1 MPSRDI
7 FHNAVKNALLKD
19 GWTITDDPLF
29 IQFGGIDLY
38 VDLDA
43 EKIIAAEKGE
53 QKIAIE
59 IKSFIGPS
67 LIADFHIALGQFMN
81 YRLALE
87 KQNSERILYL
97 AVPSDAYNTFFN
109 LQFAQEA
116 VQRYDVKLIIYEV
129 ETEVIIQWQN

>member
-38 VDLDA
+38 VDLGA
-43 EKIIAAEKGE
+43 EKIIAAEKDE

-67 LIADFHIALGQFMN
+67 LIADFHTALGQFMN

-87 KQNSERILYL
+87 KQNAEHILYL
-97 AVPSDAYNTFFN
+97 AVPSDAYNTCFN
-109 LQFAQEA
+109 LQFAQEV
-116 VQRYDVKLIIYEV
+116 VQRYGVKLIIYEV

>member
-1 MPSRDI
+1 VPSRDI

-38 VDLDA
+38 VDLGA

-67 LIADFHIALGQFMN
+67 LIADFHTALGQFMN

-109 LQFAQEA
+109 LQFTQEV
-116 VQRYDVKLIIYEV
+116 VQRYGVKLIIYEV

>member
-7 FHNAVKNALLKD
+7 FHDAVKNALLKE

-29 IQFGGIDLY
+29 IQFGGVDLY
-38 VDLDA
+38 VDLGA
-43 EKIIAAEKGE
+43 EKIIAAEKDQ

-67 LIADFHIALGQFMN
+67 LIADFHTALGQFMN

-87 KQNSERILYL
+87 NQDPERILYL
-97 AVPSDAYNTFFN
+97 AVPSDAYTVFFN
-109 LQFAQEA
+109 LQFTQ
-116 VQRYDVKLIIYEV
+116 VVTQRYGLKLIVYEV
-129 ETEVIIQWQN
+129 ETEVITQWQE